1 MENAYLCN
9 RNNKQLKKYTIM
21 KTFGEV
27 KEKEYIARVYGYKVE
42 SAKVLKI
49 EKIDK
54 NTLKFTVK
62 GSETKEKSEF
72 NVELTTTGFGLAN
85 NEKYFADRAM
95 IDGIREGVEIGF
107 KFARMMM
114 VDSFR
119 LVNPYFTVN
128 KRNTDD
134 LEDMNRICEE
144 DFERWQRG
152 Y

>member
-1 MENAYLCN
+1 
-9 RNNKQLKKYTIM
+9 M
-21 KTFGEV
+21 KMFGEV
-27 KEKEYIARVYGYKVE
+27 KEKEYIVRVYGYKAE

-62 GSETKEKSEF
+62 GSETKKKSEF
-72 NVELTTTGFGLAN
+72 KVKLTTTGFGLVN
-85 NEKYFADRAM
+85 NEKYFADIAM
-95 IDGIREGVEIGF
+95 IEGIREGVNLGF
-107 KFARMMM
+107 TYARRMM

-119 LVNPYFTVN
+119 SVNPYFTVN